1 MDYFLLLRYIV
12 IKLAAQVNCMGAV
25 DVVTELNGDDVH
37 RLGNVMT
44 IEVGLH
50 ILFDCLGLWFKIT
63 VRYYLTA
70 IC

>member
-1 MDYFLLLRYIV
+1 
-12 IKLAAQVNCMGAV
+12 MGAV
-25 DVVTELNGDDVH
+25 DVVTELNGDGVH

-50 ILFDCLGLWFKIT
+50 ILFDCLGLWFKIM
-63 VRYYLTA
+63 VRYYLTT